1 MSNEIPSPAAARASF
16 TSVSVQH
23 LAWLDGVVKAVIV
36 LNLLDVFFTL
46 IWVGSGHAEET
57 NVLLN
62 HLVRDHPLGFVVA
75 KISLVSLGSYLLWS
89 YRSRPLAVVAIF
101 MAFVVYYFV
110 LLHHLHFTSAVFGLL
125 W

>member
-1 MSNEIPSPAAARASF
+1 MSDPAPPVSAPPSF

-23 LAWLDGVVKAVIV
+23 LGWLDGMVKAVIV

-46 IWVGSGHAEET
+46 VWVGSGHAEER
-57 NVLLN
+57 NVLLD
-62 HLVRDHPLGFVVA
+62 HLVRDYPIAFVAA

-89 YRSRPLAVVAIF
+89 YRSRPLAVIAIF
-101 MAFVVYYFV
+101 MALVVYYFV